1 MKKILMSSIILASVL
16 LVSTNISTIV
26 AQTSNSSREINCGIN
41 PHAPPCCLQPTNDPS
56 CLEVPSTFGS
66 FLSGAFEVPPVETNA
81 TGLVFL
87 THYETNDPIKDVMND
102 IVRYDISLRV
112 LTPLLIHIHQGQL
125 GENGSIVA
133 TLYTSGILRCCSP
146 REITGDDLEG
156 PLKGKPISA
165 LLDLMNSGNV
175 YIDVHTGSFSKWR
188 NRRAH
193 KSHYICFTRRNT
205 KFVKP
210 N

>member
-1 MKKILMSSIILASVL
+1 MLLHVVYSQQMIHRVWKCRRPSVHFF
-16 LVSTNISTIV
+16 
-26 AQTSNSSREINCGIN
+26 R
-41 PHAPPCCLQPTNDPS
+41 
-56 CLEVPSTFGS
+56 VP
-66 FLSGAFEVPPVETNA
+66 LRVPPVETNA

-133 TLYTSGILRCCSP
+133 TLYTSGIVPCCSP

-165 LLDLMNSGNV
+165 LLDLMNSGNA
-175 YIDVHTGSFSKWR
+175 YIDVHTASFSKWR